1 MSPFFLPDVQ
11 QTWLTLIGSMAGQDP
26 SQFTGAKVEFSAL
39 RHWLTQRK
47 LKGFM
52 SGLTPLQF
60 CYSMVALK
68 VCVVPT
74 EEQLGDFVSRNRKL
88 GAFSGLVHLG
98 FQIQDRGANWVK
110 AAFKIVHAHL
120 RATLAKEDSEELE
133 FSPILTEH
141 ILCKLARISGAFR
154 QSDGITLAQIGEE
167 AMHSES
173 RIRGESV
180 GGCAVKLFPIGMETD
195 RDGAQRVITELSLLQ
210 EKPTTG

>member
-1 MSPFFLPDVQ
+1 
-11 QTWLTLIGSMAGQDP
+11 MAGQDP

-60 CYSMVALK
+60 CYNMVALK

-74 EEQLGDFVSRNRKL
+74 EDQLADFVSHNRKL
-88 GAFSGLVHLG
+88 GAFGGLVHLG

-110 AAFKIVHAHL
+110 TAFKIVHEHL
-120 RATLAKEDSEELE
+120 RATLAEEDSAELE

-141 ILCKLARISGAFR
+141 ILCKLSRISGAFR
-154 QSDGITLAQIGEE
+154 QSDRITLAQIGEE
-167 AMHSES
+167 AMHSGS
-173 RIRGESV
+173 WISGGSV
-180 GGCAVKLFPIGMETD
+180 KDCTGKLFPIGMETD
-195 RDGAQRVITELSLLQ
+195 RDEAERIITELNLFQGKSAR
-210 EKPTTG
+210 